1 MQYKTTVEVERDG
14 SLVMT
19 DGTLS
24 ANGDMTF
31 AYHALVTICNDQ
43 ANKGHT
49 FKRDEQFKVQPVVQ
63 SSSGF
68 HSDRLKVTIN
78 PEFAKDAIAVL
89 KKEYPGLTIRNEEQL
104 ERMNE
109 QNHKF
114 Q

>member
-1 MQYKTTVEVERDG
+1 MKYKTTVEVERDG

-24 ANGDMTF
+24 ATGDMTF

-43 ANKGHT
+43 AKKGNT
-49 FKRDEQFKVQPVVQ
+49 FQRDQQFQVQPVVQ

-78 PEFAKDAIAVL
+78 SEFAKDAIAVL

-104 ERMNE
+104 DRVNE
-109 QNHKF
+109 HNYKSN
-114 Q
+114 